1 MILICLMTGNVN
13 FDYLV
18 KVLLLGFLLC
28 TFDFFFLLSK
38 LEPCMKQLT
47 DSILGK
53 E

>member
-1 MILICLMTGNVN
+1 MLICLMTGNVS
-13 FDYLV
+13 FDLV
-18 KVLLLGFLLC
+18 KVLLLGLLLC

-47 DSILGK
+47 DSRLGK